1 MSEQE
6 AKRITKL
13 IPQLG
18 DTEATFEGKMKA
30 LDGYL
35 LMQLKLPKTIM
46 QTL

>member
-18 DTEATFEGKMKA
+18 DTERVTFEGKIEA
-30 LDGYL
+30 LAECN
-35 LMQLKLPKTIM
+35 
-46 QTL
+46 